1 MKNVGVWDEKSFIG
15 YGEGISTELIIGG
28 GTKSEGYMG

>member
-1 MKNVGVWDEKSFIG
+1 MKKVGVWDEKSIV
-15 YGEGISTELIIGG
+15 ECSGINNEVTIGG

>member
-1 MKNVGVWDEKSFIG
+1 MNNVSVWDEKSWIG
-15 YGEGISTELIIGG
+15 YGEGISNEVTIGG